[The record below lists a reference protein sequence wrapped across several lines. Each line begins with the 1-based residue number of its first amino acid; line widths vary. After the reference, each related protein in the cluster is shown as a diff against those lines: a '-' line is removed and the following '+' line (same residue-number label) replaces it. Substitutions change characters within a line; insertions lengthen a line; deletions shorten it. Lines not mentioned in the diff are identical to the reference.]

1 MVHHLGFIY
10 NYLLKIVFCNKNYFF
25 SVIIIGEFMKDILEI
40 KQEYN
45 SILIEKIF
53 SIEKVVIEIF

>member
-1 MVHHLGFIY
+1 
-10 NYLLKIVFCNKNYFF
+10 
-25 SVIIIGEFMKDILEI
+25 MKDILEI